1 MHISWLGG
9 TAIRLQTK
17 HLENDVVVLIDP
29 YKPTTGSA
37 PRSLTADVALFTRGS
52 DNSLTLSGNPFIL
65 DTPGEIDSKGVLV
78 TGIPGHTEDSIMF
91 RVDIEGVSMA
101 HLGLIKESLTS
112 AQLEVLSHI
121 DIVFIPVGNTRAFD
135 TEAATKA
142 INSLEPRIII
152 PIAFKSD
159 NDPDAVSPDAFIRS
173 LGHQVPSEEKKVIIK
188 KKDLPEEETR
198 VILLGKE

>member
-9 TAIRLQTK
+9 TAIKLQTK
-17 HLENDVVVLIDP
+17 HLDTDVVVLIDP
-29 YKPTTGSA
+29 YKPISGPT
-37 PRSLTADVALFTRGS
+37 PRSLTADVVLLTRG
-52 DNSLTLSGNPFIL
+52 NSETITLSGNPFIL

-101 HLGLIKESLTS
+101 HLGLIKEPLTS
-112 AQLEVLSHI
+112 PQLEILSNI
-121 DIVFIPVGNTRAFD
+121 DLVFIPVGNKTAFD
-135 TEAATKA
+135 AETAMKT
-142 INSLEPRIII
+142 ISSLEPRVIV

-159 NDPDAVSPDAFIRS
+159 NDPDALPPDAFIRG
-173 LGHQVPSEEKKVIIK
+173 LGHQIPTEEKKIIIK